1 MKRINN
7 ANDFEFLF
15 DTTFGDIDKRSLS
28 EAKDKKL
35 RITLGGEGNDS
46 LRVEQA
52 FIRSIKILQYCFS
65 SKSILLRMILW
76 SKNEEKN
83 LEHAGFQL
91 KKADKVL
98 RRKDDDEILYAH
110 FNTFSRIVLS
120 PIIKSI
126 INFEMAE
133 EPSANIT
140 CYFVSFNSELI
151 INVYDDRG
159 VDVYSPNIELLNKI
173 KAKFFDWLI

>member
-1 MKRINN
+1 
-7 ANDFEFLF
+7 
-15 DTTFGDIDKRSLS
+15 
-28 EAKDKKL
+28 
-35 RITLGGEGNDS
+35 
-46 LRVEQA
+46 
-52 FIRSIKILQYCFS
+52 
-65 SKSILLRMILW
+65 MILW